1 MHDLR
6 YKHRVI
12 LNFFFFTS
20 RRRNTRWPRDWSSD
34 VCSSDLPQARLND
47 IELKWVQKNNQSI
60 YCDKTQIKQV
70 LINIIKN
77 AIEAMNEPGTIEIEQ
92 VEVRNHIVIRVI
104 DEGSGIPEEIIHK
117 LGEPFFTT
125 KQTGTGLGLMITKQI
140 LTHHDGS
147 IEVFHNNKKGSTFQ
161 IQLPK
166 SK

>member
-1 MHDLR
+1 PLTDNKKNELVDQMVEDVVVVLR
-6 YKHRVI
+6 
-12 LNFFFFTS
+12 
-20 RRRNTRWPRDWSSD
+20 
-34 VCSSDLPQARLND
+34 PQARLHES
-47 IELKWVQKNNQSI
+47 ELKWVQKNNQSI
-60 YCDKTQIKQV
+60 YCDKTQIKQEI
-70 LINIIKN
+70 INLVKN
-77 AIEAMNEPGTIEIEQ
+77 DKKTIYEVGTIEIEQ
-92 VEVRNHIVIRVI
+92 EEVRNHIVIRVI

-147 IEVFHNNKKGSTFQ
+147 IEVFHNNEKGSTFQ